1 MLLFSSGRPSDMVS
15 LYGERR
21 RMYDVLLPDFSNEV
35 STLSTA
41 VVISVEQPS
50 DEYATLKL
58 VQRLGKI
65 TGSP

>member
-1 MLLFSSGRPSDMVS
+1 
-15 LYGERR
+15 
-21 RMYDVLLPDFSNEV
+21 MYDVLLPDFSNEV

>member
-1 MLLFSSGRPSDMVS
+1 MLLFSSGRPSGMVS

-21 RMYDVLLPDFSNEV
+21 RMYDVLLPDLRNEV